1 MKYLNLIIIFFIQN
15 TFSSPITISLRNAP
29 TKEILSLLAIE
40 TGNNIIIKDNI
51 NSRTT
56 LHIRK
61 SNFNKIINQ
70 VAKINDLSIYKNDNI
85 YIISKIKKSI
95 HNSNNNQNE
104 ITPNINDNQTISPEF
119 KTKTIQLYHSK
130 ASKIIE
136 SITKGSGNIL
146 SEAGYL
152 HFDDRSNQ
160 VIIKDSKK
168 SIQNISKLI
177 KQLDIPI
184 PQIAIEARIVTI
196 SSENLKELGVRWGLF
211 SPTAQHHTFAGNLE
225 GNGSVVNNLN
235 VNFPVSN
242 AASAVLQ
249 IAKINGRVL
258 DLELNALERENHV
271 EIIASPRLLT
281 TNKQQASI
289 KQGTEIPYAI
299 YDKKSETTDIE
310 FKEAVLGL
318 EVTPQLS
325 NGNQILLDLLVTQN
339 APNSQ
344 QGVNELTTI
353 DKQELKTQVIAHHG
367 ETIVLGGVFQHLI
380 SKSENRV
387 PVLGSIPVIKHL
399 FSQSRDKISKRELII
414 FVTPYIIEPQSTVKI
429 KKSTHK

>member
-1 MKYLNLIIIFFIQN
+1 MKYFNLITIFFIQ
-15 TFSSPITISLRNAP
+15 TAFSSSITISLKDAP
-29 TKEILSLLAIE
+29 TKEILSYLAIE
-40 TGNNIIIKDNI
+40 TGNNIIVKDNI
-51 NSRTT
+51 DSNTT
-56 LHIRK
+56 LYIK
-61 SNFNKIINQ
+61 QSDFNKIINQ
-70 VAKINDLSIYKNDNI
+70 IAIINNLSIHKNDNI
-85 YIISKIKKSI
+85 YMVSKEEKPL
-95 HNSNNNQNE
+95 NTLDDNLNQSV
-104 ITPNINDNQTISPEF
+104 PNITNIPDTSIF
-119 KTKTIQLYHSK
+119 LKTKTIKLYHSK

-136 SITKGSGNIL
+136 SITKGNGNIL

-160 VIIKDSKK
+160 IIIKDTEK
-168 SIQNISKLI
+168 SINTISQLI
-177 KQLDIPI
+177 KQLDMPI

-211 SPTAQHHTFAGNLE
+211 SPTDQHHSFAGNLE

-299 YDKKSETTDIE
+299 YDKKSETTDVE
-310 FKEAVLGL
+310 FKKAVLGL

-325 NGNQILLDLLVTQN
+325 RNNQILLDLLVTQN

-387 PVLGSIPVIKHL
+387 PILGSIPVIKHL

-414 FVTPYIIEPQSTVKI
+414 FVTPYIINPQSTVKI
-429 KKSTHK
+429 KKSAHK